1 MEKQFGKPLT
11 LKGLENGDLGDSKYS
26 ISREVQREN
35 GKLAKDSGQLL
46 KVADKGRETQKT
58 NGHWNKCMS
67 LGGIKST
74 AKETQCKYC
83 DLKGTGPSID
93 RHTIRCLNNP
103 AFFNELSIIV
113 SIMPNE
119 FTRKDLIN
127 TSSVRTF
134 FKIEDSGLIKKTGQF
149 KNRFPIYTKV

>member
-83 DLKGTGPSID
+83 DLKRMLSMLGFFIESTFKLQNLLTPVLRKEHLLKGTAVSVPS
-93 RHTIRCLNNP
+93 
-103 AFFNELSIIV
+103 
-113 SIMPNE
+113 
-119 FTRKDLIN
+119 
-127 TSSVRTF
+127 
-134 FKIEDSGLIKKTGQF
+134 
-149 KNRFPIYTKV
+149 